1 MKYLQL
7 SQQSKTLL
15 ILTGLSLATVVAR
28 IFATEDILYLFLIW
42 NLFLAALPFTFAK
55 ITARNAK
62 PKNLGLKAMLFLGL
76 WLLFL
81 PNSFYIVTDLIHLKR
96 SQSHLIYFDLL
107 MIASFAITGL
117 MYGYYAMQ
125 VIRTTLAPF
134 FNKFYLSMGTLA
146 VYLLCGF
153 GIYLG
158 RVLRW
163 NSWDII
169 TQPSQLF
176 SDIGQMVLHP
186 KAHLQPWAIT
196 VGFGV
201 FLFTLHMVMQRYT
214 LVSNQNDG

>member
-1 MKYLQL
+1 MKFLQL

-42 NLFLAALPFTFAK
+42 NLFLAALPYTFAK
-55 ITARNAK
+55 ITARHAK
-62 PKNLGLKAMLFLGL
+62 PKNLGLRAMLLLGF

-117 MYGYYAMQ
+117 MYGYYSIQ
-125 VIRTTLAPF
+125 VISKTMASYWNKTTLSLA
-134 FNKFYLSMGTLA
+134 TLA

-169 TQPSQLF
+169 TQPAQLF
-176 SDIGQMVLHP
+176 RDIAVIVLNP
-186 KAHLQPWAIT
+186 LSHLQSWGIT
-196 VGFGV
+196 IGFGV
-201 FLFTLHMVMQRYT
+201 FLYTLHLVMQRYSIAVGSKN
-214 LVSNQNDG
+214 L